1 MWYVVQVPSG
11 REEYLCHLI
20 QRVVAEH
27 AELEERS
34 RTAEAQ
40 TSGAQAWPDE
50 AEAQVDESEASRVV
64 VAPEVPGAP
73 EPEPEVSGVPDV
85 LGEVAEAASEASHAA
100 REMRAVGSP
109 LKECFVP
116 TCEFERKRRGE
127 WRRVELPLFPGY
139 VVVDTEPDQV
149 ARLGRMLRS
158 IPEFTR
164 VLRMGEAFTP
174 LDEAECTWIRT
185 FADAQTRS
193 VPLSV
198 GVMEGDRVRV
208 VSGPLMGH
216 EGQIKEIKRRNG
228 IAVLEVHMFG
238 RTMSIKVGL
247 AIVTKRD
254 GQQKS
259 E

>member
-11 REEYLCHLI
+11 REEYLCRLI

-34 RTAEAQ
+34 RETRTQAEARAEVP
-40 TSGAQAWPDE
+40 GEAQAWTDE
-50 AEAQVDESEASRVV
+50 
-64 VAPEVPGAP
+64 PGA
-73 EPEPEVSGVPDV
+73 SGSPD
-85 LGEVAEAASEASHAA
+85 GASGGAA
-100 REMRAVGSP
+100 REATSLLR
-109 LKECFVP
+109 ECFVP
-116 TCEFERKRRGE
+116 TCEFERKRRGA

-149 ARLGRMLRS
+149 TRLERVLRS

-164 VLRMGEAFTP
+164 VLRMGEAFIP

-208 VSGPLMGH
+208 VSGPLTGR
-216 EGQIKEIKRRNG
+216 EAQIKEIKRRNG